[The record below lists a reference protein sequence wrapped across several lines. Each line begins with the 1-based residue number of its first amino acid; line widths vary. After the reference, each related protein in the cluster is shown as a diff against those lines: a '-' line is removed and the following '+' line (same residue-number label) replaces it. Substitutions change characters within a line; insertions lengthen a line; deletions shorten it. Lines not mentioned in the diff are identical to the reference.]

1 MCHSLVNRFYYEAS
15 MFFQKVMISARVSR
29 DYKTDVYFVKPGK
42 ENMNSEN
49 CNKLLRTKQLQAS
62 KIIFVFYSDGTPT
75 HILINI
81 TSQNF

>member
-49 CNKLLRTKQLQAS
+49 CNKLLRTK
-62 KIIFVFYSDGTPT
+62 
-75 HILINI
+75 
-81 TSQNF
+81 